1 MKNDLQVLNPR
12 GNKRTV
18 PSCRWTL
25 ILALVLYA
33 GNLLADELHYNNII
47 IGDRAA
53 GLAGAY
59 TAISDEAS
67 GLFYNPAGIV
77 FSENLQLSASAN
89 AFHETELTYKSVLN
103 GGDWKRKSSN
113 IVPNFFGMTSK
124 FGDAY
129 LGFSY
134 AVTDFEVED
143 QDSRFTNIP
152 GIPLFIININ
162 NNDKVTKF
170 GPSYARQLSEQWDFG
185 ITLYFH
191 ERNRD
196 LTTNQW
202 IRLSDTSFEWSN
214 LYFETSESGFEPVIG
229 FMWSPD
235 ETISLGLSM
244 RKTFITSSK
253 SRTQLTCSSD
263 VNNPA
268 VQLGQCI
275 PVSGSPLDPS
285 IVSSDVERDLPLN
298 VRLGFAYFPSPR
310 LLYSAD
316 ISYFEE
322 VVSDGFNAEEVINF
336 AVGFEYY
343 FNPEWAIRGGYFTN
357 DSNTPEISTSGAGQ
371 EDHVDLAGISLSMTK
386 FSRSSSLT
394 FGFASSSGDG
404 EAQVIAGSSEIQELK
419 QSIQTI
425 YLSTSYT
432 F

>member
-1 MKNDLQVLNPR
+1 MKNDLQVLSPSVE
-12 GNKRTV
+12 KRSI
-18 PSCRWTL
+18 PSCRWTPL
-25 ILALVLYA
+25 VALVLFV
-33 GNLLADELHYNNII
+33 GNLLADEFHYNNII

-103 GGDWKRKSSN
+103 GGDWKRESSN
-113 IVPNFFGMTSK
+113 IVPNFFGMTTK
-124 FGDAY
+124 FGDGY

-162 NNDKVTKF
+162 NNEKVTKL
-170 GPSYARQLSEQWDFG
+170 GPSYARQISDQWDFG
-185 ITLYFH
+185 ITLYLH
-191 ERNRD
+191 ERERD
-196 LTTNQW
+196 LTNNQW
-202 IRLSDTSFEWSN
+202 IRLPDSSFEWSN

-235 ETISLGLSM
+235 ESISLGLSI
-244 RKTFITSSK
+244 RKTFITSSE
-253 SRTQLTCSSD
+253 SRTQFACSSD
-263 VNNPA
+263 VNNVT
-268 VQLGQCI
+268 VQSAQCI
-275 PVSGSPLDPS
+275 LVSGSPLDPT
-285 IVSSDVERDLPLN
+285 IVSSDEERDLPLN
-298 VRLGFAYFPSPR
+298 VRLGIAYFPTPR
-310 LLYSAD
+310 LLFSTD

-322 VVSDGFNAEEVINF
+322 VRSDGFNAEEVINF

-343 FNPEWAIRGGYFTN
+343 FNPEWALRGGYFTN

-371 EDHVDLAGISLSMTK
+371 DDHVDLAGISISLTK

-404 EAQVIAGSSEIQELK
+404 KAQITGTTDIQDLE
-419 QSIQTI
+419 QSIQTV

>member
-1 MKNDLQVLNPR
+1 MKNDLQVLIPR
-12 GNKRTV
+12 AGEHSV
-18 PSCRWTL
+18 PSCCWTL
-25 ILALVLYA
+25 TLAVALYA
-33 GNLLADELHYNNII
+33 GNLHADEYHYNNII

-89 AFHETELTYKSVLN
+89 AFHETELIYKSVLN

-124 FGDAY
+124 FGDSY

-143 QDSRFTNIP
+143 QDSRFTDIS
-152 GIPLFIININ
+152 GIPLYIININ
-162 NNDKVTKF
+162 NNEKVTKY
-170 GPSYARQLSEQWDFG
+170 GPSYATQLSDQWDFG

-191 ERNRD
+191 ERRRD
-196 LTTNQW
+196 LTNNQW
-202 IRLSDTSFEWSN
+202 IRLADNSFEWSN

-253 SRTQLTCSSD
+253 SRTQLSCSSD
-263 VNNPA
+263 VNIPG
-268 VQLGQCI
+268 VQSAQCI
-275 PVSGSPLDPS
+275 PVSGSPLDPT
-285 IVSSDVERDLPLN
+285 IVTSSDERDLPLN
-298 VRLGFAYFPSPR
+298 VRLGIAYFPTPR

-316 ISYFEE
+316 VSYFEE
-322 VVSDGFNAEEVINF
+322 VDSDSFNAEEVINF
-336 AVGFEYY
+336 AIGLEYY
-343 FNPEWAIRGGYFTN
+343 FNAEWAVRGGYFTN
-357 DSNTPEISTSGAGQ
+357 DSNTPEISTSDVGQ
-371 EDHVDLAGISLSMTK
+371 RDHVDLTGISLSLSK

-394 FGFASSSGDG
+394 LGFASSSGNG
-404 EAQVIAGSSEIQELK
+404 KAQVTGTSDIQVLE
-419 QSIQTI
+419 QSIQTV

>member
-1 MKNDLQVLNPR
+1 MKNDLQVLSPR
-12 GNKRTV
+12 GKKPSV
-18 PSCRWTL
+18 PAGHQTL
-25 ILALVLYA
+25 VLVLALALYT
-33 GNLLADELHYNNII
+33 GNLLADEYHYNNII

-59 TAISDEAS
+59 TAISDDAS

-77 FSENLQLSASAN
+77 FSEDLQLSASAN
-89 AFHETELTYKSVLN
+89 AIHETELTYKSVLN

-113 IVPNFFGMTSK
+113 VVPNFFGMTSK
-124 FGDAY
+124 LGAGY

-143 QDSRFTNIP
+143 QDSSFNNIP
-152 GIPLFIININ
+152 GVPLFIININ
-162 NNDKVTKF
+162 QQDKITKF
-170 GPSYARQLSEQWDFG
+170 GPSYARQINDQWDFG
-185 ITLYFH
+185 ITLYLH
-191 ERNRD
+191 DRERE
-196 LTTNQW
+196 LIQNQW
-202 IRLSDTSFEWSN
+202 IRLPDTSFEWSS

-253 SRTQLTCSSD
+253 SRTQQTCSSD
-263 VNNPA
+263 VGLL
-268 VQLGQCI
+268 VQLPQCI
-275 PVSGSPLDPS
+275 QSSGSPQDPTIFTS
-285 IVSSDVERDLPLN
+285 NDERDLPLN
-298 VRLGFAYFPSPR
+298 VRLGFAYFPTPR

-316 ISYFEE
+316 ISYFEK
-322 VVSDGFNAEEVINF
+322 VNSDSFNAEEVINF
-336 AVGFEYY
+336 AIGIEYY
-343 FNPEWAIRGGYFTN
+343 FNAEWALRGGYFTN
-357 DSNTPEISTSGAGQ
+357 NSNTPDISPGGEGQ
-371 EDHVDLAGISLSMTK
+371 NDHVDLSGITLSLTK

-404 EAQVIAGSSEIQELK
+404 KAQITGTSDIQDLK

-425 YLSTSYT
+425 YLSTSYN